1 MKCRPVWQVQVD
13 PTNML
18 DPDDGVVESSGVNTE
33 PQQLPDVVGVVPSSF
48 EDSVQ
53 EVNNQVLGDESEE
66 GGCLPDNDNPETAA
80 SSQNKRNVT
89 FPADS
94 LVKGYLDP
102 PDPWRNG

>member
-1 MKCRPVWQVQVD
+1 
-13 PTNML
+13 ML

-66 GGCLPDNDNPETAA
+66 GGCLPDNDNPEAAA

-94 LVKGYLDP
+94 LVIGYLDP

>member
-1 MKCRPVWQVQVD
+1 
-13 PTNML
+13 ML

-66 GGCLPDNDNPETAA
+66 GGCLPDNDNPEAA
-80 SSQNKRNVT
+80 ALSQNKRNVT